1 MTAKEEA
8 VYVAYSAGWGTV
20 RRLPEKTAYRSFNGI
35 ADRLWSRR
43 GPGVAQLEKN
53 LGRVVP
59 DASYSD
65 LRKMSRQSMRKYF
78 RYWCD
83 AFRMPDWSNERI
95 VNTFDCVGEY
105 RLQRGLAENK
115 GVIVALA
122 HMGNWDHAGA
132 WATLTQA
139 PLTAVA
145 EKLEPERLFERFVEY
160 RESLGMQIYPLG
172 QKNVIDTLADELRN
186 DKRIV
191 ALVSDRDLT
200 SRGIEVDFFGEK
212 TRMPAGAA
220 NLALRTGAPLFPA
233 TLWYEG
239 PLAYAHIHPQVVA
252 PLDAP
257 TGDDASKQPGYAAA
271 VSLMTQQ
278 IADAFA
284 GGIADRP
291 TDWHMMQK
299 LWLADLDQT
308 RLAASDAA
316 GGRPDAGRQ

>member
-1 MTAKEEA
+1 MTAKDSA
-8 VYVAYSAGWGTV
+8 TYLAYAAGWGTV
-20 RRLPEKTAYRSFNGI
+20 RRMPEKTAYRSFNGI

-43 GPGVAQLEKN
+43 GAGVVQLERN
-53 LGRVVP
+53 LTRVVP

-65 LRKMSRQSMRKYF
+65 LRKLSRQSMRKYF

-95 VNTFDCVGEY
+95 VNSFHCVGEF
-105 RLQRGLAENK
+105 RLERALADNK

-132 WATLTQA
+132 WATLTHA

-145 EKLEPERLFERFVEY
+145 EKLEPERLFERFVQY
-160 RESLGMQIYPLG
+160 REALGLKIYPLG
-172 QKNVIDTLADELRN
+172 QKNVIDTLAGELR
-186 DKRIV
+186 DEKRIV

-200 SRGIEVDFFGEK
+200 SRGIEVDFFGEP
-212 TRMPAGAA
+212 TRMPAGPAS
-220 NLALRTGAPLFPA
+220 LALRTGAPVMPA

-239 PLAYAHIHPQVVA
+239 PIAYAQIHPEVV
-252 PLDAP
+252 PPVDAP
-257 TGDDASKQPGYAAA
+257 TGDDASQQPGYSAA
-271 VSLMTQQ
+271 VSRMTQQ

-284 GGIADRP
+284 NGIADRP
-291 TDWHMMQK
+291 ADWHMMQK

-316 GGRPDAGRQ
+316 GGRSETGRQ